1 MSPQAPVVYE
11 LRPFRN
17 SDPPHLAEIWR
28 SQPPQRGILQQV
40 SAPILEF
47 GVFSKQHFDRNGLI
61 VAVRDGR
68 PAGFVHAGFGPN
80 EQGSAIETDLGT
92 THVLMLRGGEQDD
105 VLAGEL
111 LAASENYL
119 RGRGAQVLY
128 AGGIQPLNSFY
139 LGLYGGSEIPGVLQS
154 DTLLQQAARTHGY
167 DESGRVHILQNDLVR
182 FRPPVSRDMRT
193 IKRTTAMVETLDP
206 RARNWWEAC
215 VWGCLQRN
223 RFQLLDRYR
232 HTHIATATFW
242 DVQPMSTGWGMCTA
256 GLAELYVEPEYRR
269 RGAATYLVSEALR
282 LLRRRGA
289 SVVEAQTMAANE
301 AALAFYDKL
310 GFSRVDEGV
319 VFRKNPGSANG
330 IAN

>member
-1 MSPQAPVVYE
+1 MYQ

-61 VAVRDGR
+61 VATRDGR
-68 PAGFVHAGFGPN
+68 PRGFVHAGFGPN
-80 EQGSAIETDLGT
+80 EGGTAIDTTLGT
-92 THVLMLRGGEQDD
+92 THMLMLHSSAQDD
-105 VLAGEL
+105 ALADDL

-119 RGRGAQVLY
+119 QGRGSQVLY

-139 LGLYGGSEIPGVLQS
+139 LGLYGGSEIPGVLRS
-154 DTLLQQAARTHGY
+154 DALLQRAARASNY
-167 DESGRVHILQNDLVR
+167 REMGRVQILQCDLVR
-182 FRPPVSRDMRT
+182 FRPPVNRELRAL
-193 IKRTTAMVETLDP
+193 KRTTELVETLDP

-223 RFQLLDRYR
+223 RFQLLDRYQ
-232 HTHIATATFW
+232 HTPIATATFW
-242 DVQPMSTGWGMCTA
+242 DVQPMSAGWGMCTA
-256 GLAELYVEPEYRR
+256 GLYELYVEPAHRR
-269 RGAATYLVSEALR
+269 RGVASYLLGETLR
-282 LLRRRGA
+282 VLRRRGV
-289 SVVEAQTMAANE
+289 SIVEAQTMSTNE

-310 GFSRVDEGV
+310 GFSCVDEGL
-319 VFRKNPGSANG
+319 VFRKESTPVNG
-330 IAN
+330 VGH